1 MLRVLIADDH
11 EIVRRGIRQI
21 LQEEFSFAHID
32 EAADAVSLVNK
43 AITGG
48 KWDIIVSDLAMPG
61 GGGLTALRQIRQKE
75 PDVPILILSIYPVE
89 QYAVRVIKAGAT
101 GYLNKDAAP
110 EELVNAIHKV
120 LSGRRYITEEVAEQ
134 LSSATH
140 PSSTHPHELLSERE
154 FNVFRLI
161 VSGHSVSEIAEQLS
175 LGVTT
180 VSTYRSRILNK
191 MNTRNN
197 AELIQYAM
205 ENNLMS

>member
-21 LQEEFSFAHID
+21 LQEEFSFAEIH
-32 EAADAVSLVNK
+32 EAADADTLVSK
-43 AITGG
+43 ALSA
-48 KWDIIVSDLAMPG
+48 KWDIIVTDLAMPG
-61 GGGLTALRQIRQKE
+61 GGGLAALRQIRMQD
-75 PDVPILILSIYPVE
+75 PIVPVLILSIYPVE
-89 QYAVRVIKAGAT
+89 QYALRVIKAGAT

-120 LSGRRYITEEVAEQ
+120 LSGRRYITEDVAQQ
-134 LSSATH
+134 LSTTSFSKSAI
-140 PSSTHPHELLSERE
+140 PPHELLSERE
-154 FNVFRLI
+154 FNVFKLI
-161 VSGHSVSEIAEQLS
+161 VEGVSVSAIAEQLS

-205 ENNLMS
+205 ENNLI